1 MAENNK
7 ITKVVDQAQ
16 KKESDF
22 LVLFFLLI
30 YEVYFLSVTETK
42 LHLIPFFIEGVD
54 IVVQRSECTVAVQG
68 RL

>member
-1 MAENNK
+1 MTSTAEGG
-7 ITKVVDQAQ
+7 IISLGATSAM
-16 KKESDF
+16 
-22 LVLFFLLI
+22 I
-30 YEVYFLSVTETK
+30 YEIYFLIVTETK